1 MSETIEQRRKRLIH
15 RSRYTGMKET
25 DILLGSF
32 AVQHVPQFTA
42 AELDM
47 YERLLAE
54 QDPDIFDWA
63 TGRAVVPQEHNT
75 PILKLLMNHRVI

>member
-32 AVQHVPQFTA
+32 AVQHVPQFTPT
-42 AELDM
+42 ELDM

-54 QDPDIFDWA
+54 QDPDIFAWA
-63 TGRAVVPQEHNT
+63 TGKSVAPQDHNT
-75 PILKLLMNHRVI
+75 PVLKLLMNHRVI

>member
-1 MSETIEQRRKRLIH
+1 MSETIDQRRKRLIH

-25 DILLGSF
+25 DILLGTF
-32 AVQHVPQFTA
+32 AVQHVPGFGP

-54 QDPDIFDWA
+54 QDPDIFAWA
-63 TGRAVVPQEHNT
+63 TGQAVAPREHDT
-75 PILKLLMNHRVI
+75 PVLKLLMNHRVI